1 VKDGAKLLFL
11 IDSGANKNFISPQIA
26 KRCKPLSKPFPV
38 QAAGGETKITHQLTG
53 PFFRPIDNDSPVTFF
68 VLPALTAF
76 HGIIGDDTFKSL
88 NAIIDRKKNDS

>member
-1 VKDGAKLLFL
+1 VYVAAK
-11 IDSGANKNFISPQIA
+11 IHKIA
-26 KRCKPLSKPFPV
+26 RSYVVLKL
-38 QAAGGETKITHQLTG
+38 QITHQLTG